1 MRIAFVFLREGVYP
15 LSSRLIC
22 DVAYAL
28 CYNPLR
34 SALNYALLPFQ
45 GRARA
50 MLFVR
55 RILKAYWSSES
66 LALLSFFFFFILA
79 LMASKLCCKE
89 MPSPCVL
96 RVALVK

>member
-1 MRIAFVFLREGVYP
+1 MRIAFVFLREGAYP

-22 DVAYAL
+22 DVASAL

-34 SALNYALLPFQ
+34 SALGYGLLPFQ
-45 GRARA
+45 GQARV
-50 MLFVR
+50 MLF
-55 RILKAYWSSES
+55 KNTSYWSSES
-66 LALLSFFFFFILA
+66 LALLSFFFFILA

>member
-1 MRIAFVFLREGVYP
+1 MRIAFVFLREGDYP

-34 SALNYALLPFQ
+34 SALSYGLLPFQ
-45 GRARA
+45 GQARA

-66 LALLSFFFFFILA
+66 LALLSFFFFILA